1 MHHSTVEYTF
11 GKQFPRTN
19 LQKTIRS
26 LVELPMDQ
34 QKQQLE
40 DTFLQ
45 WKQDTEQIDDVL
57 VIGGRI

>member
-1 MHHSTVEYTF
+1 MHHSAVEYTF

-45 WKQDTEQIDDVL
+45 
-57 VIGGRI
+57 